1 MGANGMSVRYLICAI
16 GAIAVFASTPSLAAD
31 PVTVKIGSFTPP
43 QAEYLQK
50 ITIPFLRT
58 VEKESGGT
66 IQFKEFWGGA
76 LIRSPRK
83 QWEGVQ
89 NKIQDA
95 AQVLPAYTPK
105 LFPDFTIFALPYTF
119 RNTGSAE
126 AAVAIWRMYEKG
138 LLGGLETVHIFAVYT
153 NDNSGIHLNRKIS
166 SLADIKGL
174 KFRVPGKA
182 EADVV
187 KKLGGTPV
195 GMSIRGVAEALN
207 RGVIQGTLAG
217 WSALGTFRITPLIK
231 THIDMPLG
239 VRTFFIGM
247 RKDLYN
253 QLSRKAQDAI
263 ARNGGLK
270 LSRALGDYYE
280 AEGTTLRADP
290 GSRSVIRL
298 PQNEHDRLYNDI
310 FKAYHAQWIA
320 NNKDGERKYS
330 ALQAILKDLRAGN

>member
-1 MGANGMSVRYLICAI
+1 MKIRYFVGAI
-16 GAIAVFASTPSLAAD
+16 GAAAMLATTPSLAAD

-43 QAEYLQK
+43 KAAYLQK
-50 ITIPFLRT
+50 IIIPFLRT
-58 VEKESGGT
+58 VEKDSGGE
-66 IQFKEFWGGA
+66 IAFKEFWGGA

-83 QWEGVQ
+83 QWEGVM

-126 AAVAIWRMYEKG
+126 AAVAIWRMHEQG
-138 LLGGLETVHIFAVYT
+138 HLGGLEKVHVFGVYT
-153 NDNSGIHLNRKIS
+153 NDNSGMHLNRKIS

-195 GMSIRGVAEALN
+195 GMSIRQVAESLN
-207 RGVIQGTLAG
+207 RGVIQGALAG

-231 THIDMPLG
+231 SHIDIPLG
-239 VRTFFIGM
+239 VRTFILAVH
-247 RKDLYN
+247 KDVYN
-253 QLSRKAQDAI
+253 KLGSKARDAL
-263 ARNGGLK
+263 ARHGGLK
-270 LSRALGDYYE
+270 LSKAMGNYYE
-280 AEGTTLRADP
+280 ADGRRLRADP
-290 GSRSVIRL
+290 GERTVVRL
-298 PQNEHDRLYNDI
+298 SQKDHDRLYNDI
-310 FKAYHAQWIA
+310 FKAYHTEWIA
-320 NNKDGERKYS
+320 KNKDGQRKYA
-330 ALQAILKDLRAGN
+330 ALQAILKDLRAGQ